1 MVFRDEEGN
10 IIISQ
15 GKTYYP
21 SREEPE
27 PTPSISSTPKT
38 VSSKERL
45 LGTIDEPQE
54 PVISD
59 AIKSASDKPSVET
72 TPDPA
77 LVSYLTSGNAPSI
90 FDLGLVDPNIPVGV
104 HQSTWEKV
112 QEGFE
117 KTGDATPMVQTSNIT
132 GGTGM
137 PEQLTS
143 APNWTSRTIDAT
155 KSGGKGR
162 IMQPWEKLTEERGID
177 PSPYLKKYGYTPQDP
192 DYDIIEKDISEK
204 MGVIS
209 ANIKQVG
216 SNIETS
222 TSYIDQINLDIAMVE
237 SQPDQKW
244 TLTGE
249 GFDPELLYSSSDL
262 LDTLKGKRLEY
273 QTNLSEAEGFLGDVP
288 SWEQQRSE
296 LKEFQKDMDT
306 YEKLGYTVDILEDE
320 SVQVGLP
327 KASTVHDW
335 YVGEDKSGKLLGAT
349 SFLESPLA
357 VRSATDILAET
368 AFQTFK
374 EDPSMVGVLK
384 LGSNL
389 MFGGSQLIGKTVTDW
404 ATGARDIVPEH
415 TKERL
420 SEFSLD
426 LSKSLKEGGGLE
438 FGGKVLTSPA
448 MIEGVYIPLA
458 TMGTGYLVTGLG
470 GKTVTMGSSALST
483 FGKTTGGKIT
493 RTAITGT
500 GLVLGG
506 AGITMLGAGLYEV
519 AQTQPEAI
527 PGILGETAFTFGMAY
542 GGYKTGQ
549 QLWKTKHTGSWK
561 YDWDTGKSKW
571 DPYEIPK
578 QKDVKF
584 IQPDVIVG
592 EINDKAIFS
601 GRSAT
606 TIGGKPVDVVF
617 KGIAHKSKTDPRFA
631 LAKGE
636 GWATEKTTKTLWGK
650 QIGENIISRRFT
662 FESPSVIL
670 GQKGQESIYFNV
682 AESNLFAGQPGSYGY
697 GAFSPTRS
705 KGLTWMHEVKD
716 FELIKPKIETGWQL
730 IPDEI
735 GGIKAEGFAI
745 LDADIIGMKQ
755 YNFLHVG
762 KYASGNI
769 YGNIK
774 GMGRMFAYDIKSGGA
789 HGLSGGSVAE
799 GFSVSGGKGGLLS
812 KLDMGGIVDVIGG
825 KLGTIGDLGAST
837 AEGGSASGTASIT
850 MASGVG
856 ANILHTPF
864 QSLGSQSMEGSAS
877 LDLQPVQAWGGLVS
891 IFTPPETIQERR
903 TRSGRRSGRRSRS
916 LLGTEQTGK
925 VDVDQDI
932 GEVQAWGYKTVQEPV
947 VDLWQKMEN
956 ELGLGTGLDMGIAQ
970 MQYQE
975 QQQDLSTVGG
985 LNLLTIHSPLTFRIF
1000 DPHPVPPVP
1009 VPPVPVPFFL
1019 LDDPKDQRDKRKKKQ
1034 TRRKQRS
1041 LFDTHQ
1047 MDKGL
1052 LSDLASVTRS
1062 HGRFGIA
1069 THPKLTEEIWGM
1081 GEKSMFMHV
1090 PTVELMSGKKKKKKT
1105 KKWLDITNR
1114 RMSDVLM

>member
-21 SREEPE
+21 SSEEPE
-27 PTPSISSTPKT
+27 PTTKIT
-38 VSSKERL
+38 VASKERL
-45 LGTIDEPQE
+45 LGTIDEPTTHPLAPD
-54 PVISD
+54 PVV
-59 AIKSASDKPSVET
+59 SASSKVTEPSQAMIDFLE
-72 TPDPA
+72 
-77 LVSYLTSGNAPSI
+77 SGNAPSI
-90 FDLGLVDPNIPVGV
+90 YDSGV
-104 HQSTWEKV
+104 VAPSAPPGIASNTWKKL
-112 QEGFE
+112 QEGLQ
-117 KTGDATPMVQTSNIT
+117 KTGDVTPMVQTSILT
-132 GGTGM
+132 GRTGTPG
-137 PEQLTS
+137 QLTS
-143 APNWTSRTIDAT
+143 APNWTGKVASPTG
-155 KSGGKGR
+155 GGKGE
-162 IMQPWEKLTEERGID
+162 IMEWYEKLQPERGVA
-177 PSPYLKKYGYTPQDP
+177 PSPYLKKYGYMPHDP
-192 DYDIIEKDISEK
+192 DYDIIGKDISEK
-204 MGVIS
+204 LGTIS
-209 ANIKQVG
+209 ANIEQVG
-216 SNIETS
+216 FNIETS

-237 SQPDQKW
+237 SQPSKEW

-249 GFDPELLYSSSDL
+249 GFDPEMLYSSGDL
-262 LDTLKGKRLEY
+262 LDILESKRSEY
-273 QTNLSEAEGFLGDVP
+273 QTSLSEAEGFLGDIS
-288 SWEQQRSE
+288 SWEQQRLE
-296 LKEFQKDMDT
+296 LKDFQKDMGT

-320 SVQVGLP
+320 SIQVGLP

-335 YVGEDKSGKLLGAT
+335 YVGEDKTPILLGAT

-357 VRSATDILAET
+357 VRSATDILAES
-368 AFQTFK
+368 AFQTLK
-374 EDPSMVGVLK
+374 EDPSMVGVMK

-389 MFGGSQLIGKTVTDW
+389 MFGGSQLIGKTVIDW
-404 ATGARDIVPEH
+404 ATGARDVVPKH

-426 LSKSLKEGGGLE
+426 LSKTLRDDGGLA
-438 FGGKVLTSPA
+438 FSGKVMTSPA

-458 TMGTGYLVTGLG
+458 TMGTGYIVTGLG
-470 GKTVTMGSSALST
+470 GKVATSGASTLSGKLAG
-483 FGKTTGGKIT
+483 FGATTGGKIT
-493 RTAITGT
+493 RTAIVGS
-500 GLVLGG
+500 GLVIGG
-506 AGITMLGAGLYEV
+506 AGITMLGTGLYEV
-519 AQTQPEAI
+519 AQTQPEAL
-527 PGILGETAFTFGMAY
+527 PGILSETAFTFGMAY
-542 GGYKTGQ
+542 GGYKTGAR
-549 QLWKTKHTGSWK
+549 LWKTKHTGSWK
-561 YDWDTGKSKW
+561 YDWDKGKSEW
-571 DPYEIPK
+571 SPYEIPK
-578 QKDVKF
+578 PKDVKF
-584 IQPDVIVG
+584 IQPDVLVG
-592 EINDKAIFS
+592 ELNEKAIFS

-606 TIGGKPVDVVF
+606 MIGDKPVDVVF

-662 FESPSVIL
+662 FESPSVII

-716 FELIKPKIETGWQL
+716 FDLIKPKIETGWQL
-730 IPDEI
+730 IPDEA

-755 YNFLHVG
+755 YSFLHAG
-762 KYASGNI
+762 KYTSGKI

-774 GMGRMFAYDIKSGGA
+774 GMGRMFTYDLKSGGA
-789 HGLSGGSVAE
+789 RGLSGGSVAE
-799 GFSVSGGKGGLLS
+799 GFSVTGGEGGLLS

-825 KLGTIGDLGAST
+825 KLATVGDLGTST
-837 AEGGSASGTASIT
+837 SGSASGSASIT

-864 QSLGSQSMEGSAS
+864 QSLRSQPMEGSAS

-903 TRSGRRSGRRSRS
+903 TRSGRGSGRRSVS
-916 LLGTEQTGK
+916 LLGTHQTGE
-925 VDVDQDI
+925 VDVDQDV
-932 GEVQAWGYKTVQEPV
+932 GEVQAWGYKPVQEPV

-985 LNLLTIHSPLTFRIF
+985 LNLLTIHAPLSFRIF
-1000 DPHPVPPVP
+1000 DPHPVPPV
-1009 VPPVPVPFFL
+1009 PVPVPFFL
-1019 LDDPKDQRDKRKKKQ
+1019 LDDPKDQRGKRKKTQ
-1034 TRRKQRS
+1034 TRRKQRP

-1081 GEKSMFMHV
+1081 GEKSMFMFV
-1090 PTVELMSGKKKKKKT
+1090 PTVELMEGKKKKKKT
-1105 KKWLDITNR
+1105 KKKLDITNW